1 MENRSLDCAIALPN
15 QRDRVPCVHALDG
28 SRRSIGSLSIVRNF
42 GRVIGPMKRKP
53 LTVPTVDCGAVGKF
67 SKARTIA
74 RRLDVCSKTIF
85 RWADQGKIT
94 RHKIND
100 RVVLF
105 DEAEVAALIEDAR
118 VSPPSLGPEK
128 SGLASLRLSLGEEL
142 RRQRLRLRYSQ
153 SELAHLV
160 DSSEAQVAKL
170 EAAESE
176 VPLCLL
182 FRALF
187 AVGVKL
193 RDVGR
198 VLSAA

>member
-1 MENRSLDCAIALPN
+1 
-15 QRDRVPCVHALDG
+15 
-28 SRRSIGSLSIVRNF
+28 
-42 GRVIGPMKRKP
+42 MKRNP
-53 LTVPTVDCGAVGKF
+53 SSTLTAHSEAAVRKF

-74 RRLDVCSKTIF
+74 RRLDLCSRTIF

-105 DEAEVAALIEDAR
+105 DEAEVAALIGDAR
-118 VSPPSLGPEK
+118 VSPPGVLLEEN
-128 SGLASLRLSLGEEL
+128 GLVSLRLSLGEEL
-142 RRQRLRLRYSQ
+142 RRRRLRLRYSQ
-153 SELAHLV
+153 TELARLV
-160 DSSEAQVAKL
+160 GSTEAQIAKV